1 MNSHTFNIPET
12 KKGGSWGEALS
23 PSPSFA
29 WIPGYTRAVMYT
41 CLTSDHHLLEL
52 TSVCMTVCVVQ
63 VAEAI
68 NYLHSKHFVYRDLK
82 PGNILVFK
90 FPEPDTQWNSNTKIL
105 VKVADYGISK
115 QVSPEG
121 LRGGSGTP
129 PYLPPE
135 VNLTGGREAA
145 STMIDVYAF
154 GMFIYYLMTF
164 MTPFEMEVRP
174 LNSLLEEGRRPELP
188 PKVWLS

>member
-1 MNSHTFNIPET
+1 M
-12 KKGGSWGEALS
+12 
-23 PSPSFA
+23 
-29 WIPGYTRAVMYT
+29 
-41 CLTSDHHLLEL
+41 
-52 TSVCMTVCVVQ
+52 
-63 VAEAI
+63 
-68 NYLHSKHFVYRDLK
+68 YRDLK

-105 VKVADYGISK
+105 IKVADYGISK

-121 LRGGSGTP
+121 LRGGLGTP

-135 VNLTGGREAA
+135 VNLTGGRAAA

-164 MTPFEMEVRP
+164 MAPFEMEVRP

-188 PKVWLS
+188 PKVRLSKAYFTI

>member
-1 MNSHTFNIPET
+1 M
-12 KKGGSWGEALS
+12 
-23 PSPSFA
+23 
-29 WIPGYTRAVMYT
+29 
-41 CLTSDHHLLEL
+41 
-52 TSVCMTVCVVQ
+52 Q

-90 FPEPDTQWNSNTKIL
+90 FPEPDTQWNSNIKIL

-121 LRGGSGTP
+121 LRGGLGTP

-135 VNLTGGREAA
+135 VNLTGGRAAA

-164 MTPFEMEVRP
+164 MAPFETEVRP
-174 LNSLLEEGRRPELP
+174 LCSLLEEGRRPELP
-188 PKVWLS
+188 PKVWLSNCSIIPYHSYNLNDCCGESHIQDLLLYSSIPSPFNCMS